1 MHNIIYY
8 IYFKLGHKTFL
19 SGKFGFIVYS
29 KHVHI
34 ETKFLSISKFI
45 KIRAFIKYRIEI
57 GYRTSQSNI
66 VLKFE
71 ITDVNFSKRF

>member
-19 SGKFGFIVYS
+19 SGKFGFIVCS

-34 ETKFLSISKFI
+34 KSKFLNILKFI
-45 KIRAFIKYRIEI
+45 KIRAFIKSRIEI
-57 GYRTSQSNI
+57 GYRTSHLNI
-66 VLKFE
+66 VSKFE
-71 ITDVNFSKRF
+71 ITDVNFSKMF